1 MAAKDWDGDD
11 DIKGLWVAAAAD
23 EREKLTLRPPLLIG
37 NRFVKSLQDK
47 SFNTHSRFALPKA
60 AGTAGSCW
68 NSSRYRKLLELLVR
82 QSRPHLVAES
92 ARDRRLATA
101 CAVGTAGISHLVVGT
116 TRVWLLE
123 LLAFGCCLCSRL
135 AAACA
140 RVWLL
145 ILLVESRVWLLLV
158 LAFGCC
164 LCSRSVADLAY

>member
-1 MAAKDWDGDD
+1 MNWLKTHTH
-11 DIKGLWVAAAAD
+11 ITRTNKPHTH
-23 EREKLTLRPPLLIG
+23 TLIP
-37 NRFVKSLQDK
+37 DK

-158 LAFGCC
+158 LVFDCYSYLWNLGFNS
-164 LCSRSVADLAY
+164 LKTYFISLIFIFFY